1 MKAAPIARSDADEA
15 KYRERFDAL
24 VESFRSGLGL
34 ETYDLME
41 AVPGAADPKPLP
53 QAASGKAVIAGAA
66 LDAARDYAARSN
78 SFSLLVWKDGKLQSS
93 DYFGDTT
100 RDTPIVSRSLA
111 KPLTAL
117 AVGRAIQLGYIKSL
131 DQPAADFITEWKG
144 KPQEKILIRHFLDMR
159 SGFLPQGAATSPDS
173 ILNRAYLHPRHD
185 RIIIEE
191 MPMVHEPGAEYQYA
205 NATAEMIAPVIEG
218 ATGMRYSEFLSR
230 HVLQPIGAVGGE
242 VWINRPGGMA
252 HSGCCILLPSEDWMR
267 LAVLLL
273 QDGEWDG
280 QRLLPAGYVTEMRSG
295 TAQNPWYG
303 LGVYV
308 AGKYRER
315 RGAFA
320 DSVGALGTLHSEPYK
335 AADLF
340 LFDGNGNQT
349 AYIVPS
355 ADLVVLR
362 LGTSPTRPAEWDNSM
377 LPNTILSGIEFAPG
391 KAPKE
396 QPR

>member
-1 MKAAPIARSDADEA
+1 
-15 KYRERFDAL
+15 
-24 VESFRSGLGL
+24 
-34 ETYDLME
+34 
-41 AVPGAADPKPLP
+41 
-53 QAASGKAVIAGAA
+53 
-66 LDAARDYAARSN
+66 
-78 SFSLLVWKDGKLQSS
+78 
-93 DYFGDTT
+93 
-100 RDTPIVSRSLA
+100 
-111 KPLTAL
+111 
-117 AVGRAIQLGYIKSL
+117 
-131 DQPAADFITEWKG
+131 
-144 KPQEKILIRHFLDMR
+144 
-159 SGFLPQGAATSPDS
+159 
-173 ILNRAYLHPRHD
+173 
-185 RIIIEE
+185 
-191 MPMVHEPGAEYQYA
+191 
-205 NATAEMIAPVIEG
+205 
-218 ATGMRYSEFLSR
+218 MRYSEFLSR